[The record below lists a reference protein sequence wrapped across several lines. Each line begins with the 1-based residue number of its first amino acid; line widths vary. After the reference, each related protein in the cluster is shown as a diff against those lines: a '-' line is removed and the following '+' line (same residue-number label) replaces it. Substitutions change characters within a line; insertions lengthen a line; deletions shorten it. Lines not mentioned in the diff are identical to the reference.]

1 MAEGKGGKKLPPTQA
16 PTGGLGA
23 FGALLKGAGLSA
35 SDEAIAAAASPEPAA
50 AQKKAPPSPFGP
62 DKIVVRMERKGHGG
76 KTCTAV
82 EGLPAGIQESTA
94 KALRGAMG
102 TGARVEEGR
111 VIVQGD
117 LRDRVA
123 EWLQKQG
130 AKRVIVS

>member
-1 MAEGKGGKKLPPTQA
+1 MADKGRKPAPAAPPA
-16 PTGGLGA
+16 GGLGA

-35 SDEAIAAAASPEPAA
+35 SDEAIAAAAPVATPAA
-50 AQKKAPPSPFGP
+50 EKKPASPFGP

-82 EGLPAGIQESTA
+82 EGLPAAMQESTA

-130 AKRVIVS
+130 AKRVVVS